1 METSLGT
8 HSSPAVSSQGVTGL
22 CFRSALWYKTC
33 VSSLSAFSAAV
44 NHARSSFLQ
53 SWPYVFLPK
62 VRTVLSA
69 RIRAGSPRVCLF
81 SLFVPALS
89 RTCQTSNI
97 SCLFLI
103 SFCLRL
109 SVARMTRPQKN
120 ATTLWQ
126 GTVPCDKSWRI
137 VALVAFPQQRE
148 CCLRQQ
154 WEKFLQGS
162 YAFSA
167 AGRTLSLSMSTSSLP
182 ALKKGRRLGGTL
194 MLSPVLGFRP

>member
-109 SVARMTRPQKN
+109 SVARMTTRPQKN
-120 ATTLWQ
+120 ATTL
-126 GTVPCDKSWRI
+126 GKGLCPVTSRGVLLPLWR
-137 VALVAFPQQRE
+137 FPSR
-148 CCLRQQ
+148 
-154 WEKFLQGS
+154 G
-162 YAFSA
+162 SA
-167 AGRTLSLSMSTSSLP
+167 ACDSSGKSFCKDLMPSPRQAGRSH
-182 ALKKGRRLGGTL
+182 
-194 MLSPVLGFRP
+194 